1 MPNNNNKTCNYQVAR
16 LSCSYHFSDTK
27 LLNNFLCFSKSYHVP
42 KFTADSEYYFPAGSE
57 LKSKVETQKKALNN
71 AHAILVVLLVTSIRY
86 LPNGKK
92 NN

>member
-27 LLNNFLCFSKSYHVP
+27 LLNNFLCFSKIYHVP

-57 LKSKVETQKKALNN
+57 LKNKVETQKKALEQCPCYSGGF
-71 AHAILVVLLVTSIRY
+71 IGDFDQLLAQW
-86 LPNGKK
+86 
-92 NN
+92 